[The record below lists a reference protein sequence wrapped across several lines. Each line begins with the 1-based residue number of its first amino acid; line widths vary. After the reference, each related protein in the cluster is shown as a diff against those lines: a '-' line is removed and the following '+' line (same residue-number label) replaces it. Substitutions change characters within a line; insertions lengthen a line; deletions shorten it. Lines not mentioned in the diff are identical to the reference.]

1 VREAHARVIAAFS
14 ALPAEMVSVADAAGR
29 VIATAPRARLTQP
42 PADLSAM
49 DGYAMRAEDV
59 PAAPTTL
66 TLVGEAPAGGS
77 YDHALKPGETVRI
90 FTGGPLPMG
99 ADSIVIQ
106 EDTQAD
112 GKKITIL
119 EAPRPGRHVRKAGL
133 DFSAGDAPFAPGRTL
148 TTRDVALAAAMN
160 LPWLPVR
167 RRPRVAILS
176 TGNELVLPGEPIAR
190 NQIISSSGI
199 AVAALVRGW
208 GGEPTVFDIA
218 RDERRIIEDSILA
231 GAQHDL
237 LITLGGASVGDH
249 DLVQDALKAQGF
261 AMDFWRIAMRPGK
274 PLMFAAKDRA
284 RVLGLPGNPV
294 STMVCALLF
303 LKPAM
308 ERMTGQA
315 GDLPATTAARLAV
328 DVKANDQREDY
339 VRALARRQ
347 PDGSL
352 VVEPHKVQDSSM
364 LSVLSWCNALM
375 IRPPH
380 DPARK
385 AGETVQIIDLSA
397 LAGGY

>member
-1 VREAHARVIAAFS
+1 
-14 ALPAEMVSVADAAGR
+14 
-29 VIATAPRARLTQP
+29 
-42 PADLSAM
+42 M
-49 DGYAMRAEDV
+49 DGYAVRAEDV

-77 YDHALKPGETVRI
+77 YDHALKPGEAVRI

-106 EDTQAD
+106 EDTEAEGD
-112 GKKITIL
+112 KITIL
-119 EAPRPGRHVRKAGL
+119 EAPTLGRHIRKAGL
-133 DFSAGDAPFAPGRTL
+133 DFSAGDTPFAPGRTL

-160 LPWLPVR
+160 LPWLSVHR
-167 RRPRVAILS
+167 KPRVAILS
-176 TGNELVLPGEPIAR
+176 TGDELVMPGEPVGR
-190 NQIISSSGI
+190 NQIVSSSGI
-199 AVAALVRGW
+199 AVAALVRAW
-208 GGEPTVFDIA
+208 GGDPTLFDIA
-218 RDERRIIEDSILA
+218 RDDAALIQDRIAA
-231 GAQHDL
+231 GAQHDI

-294 STMVCALLF
+294 STMVCSLLF

-315 GDLPATTAARLAV
+315 GDLPATVPARLAV
-328 DVKANDQREDY
+328 DVKQNDQREDY
-339 VRALARRQ
+339 VRSLATRQ

-352 VVEPHKVQDSSM
+352 IVEPHKIQDSSM
-364 LSVLSWCNALM
+364 LSVLAWCNALM

-380 DPARK
+380 DPAKK
-385 AGETVQIIDLSA
+385 AGDTVQIVDLSV
-397 LAGGY
+397 LPGGY